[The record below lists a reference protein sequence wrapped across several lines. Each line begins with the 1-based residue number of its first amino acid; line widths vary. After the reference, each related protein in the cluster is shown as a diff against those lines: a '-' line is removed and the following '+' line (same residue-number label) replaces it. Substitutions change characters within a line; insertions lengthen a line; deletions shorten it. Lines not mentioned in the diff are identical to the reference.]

1 MQFETRAIH
10 AGQEPDP
17 TTGAVVPPIY
27 QTSTYKQ
34 DGVGGLRGGYE
45 YSRSGNPTRT
55 ALEEC
60 LASLEGGR
68 RGLAFASGLAAE
80 DTLIRTLCGPGD
92 HVVIPGDAY
101 GGTYR
106 LFAKVQERWGL
117 DFTPSGGHDVD
128 AFRAAMQPGRT
139 KVIWVETPTNP
150 LLGIVDIAA
159 IAQLAHDAGALLVVD
174 NTFASP
180 YLQQPLALGADVVV
194 HSTTKYMGGHSDVV
208 GGALVLA
215 DSELGEQVAYNQN
228 AMGSI
233 AGPFDSWLVL
243 RGIKTL
249 GVRMDRHSANAE
261 RIVEMLTAHPK
272 VAEVL
277 YPGTAGSP
285 RARHRGEADE
295 VVRRHG
301 VLPGRG
307 RRGRGHRDL
316 QPGRAVH
323 PRRVARRRR
332 VADRAPRPDDP
343 RVGRRL
349 AAGGAGRP
357 GPALG
362 GHRGRRRPARGPAP
376 GPGVTSQVVCVDF
389 GSTFTK
395 AALVDLDA
403 GALLAT
409 ASSPTTIGSD
419 VMDGY
424 DVCRAAL
431 SVPASVPAVAC
442 SSAGG
447 GLRLAVVGYERAIT
461 AEAGYR
467 VALSAGARV
476 VHVAS
481 DRLDDAAVAALLG
494 GPARTWCCS
503 SVGRMVA
510 TRRSCCTTRAGSR
523 GLR

>member
-45 YSRSGNPTRT
+45 YSRSANPTRT

-80 DTLIRTLCGPGD
+80 DTLIRTLGGPGD

-117 DFTPSGGHDVD
+117 DFTPAGGHDVD
-128 AFRAAMQPGRT
+128 AFRAALQPGRT

-159 IAQLAHDAGALLVVD
+159 IAELAHDAGALLVID

-208 GGALVLA
+208 GGALVIA

-261 RIVEMLTAHPK
+261 RIVEMLAAHPK
-272 VAEVL
+272 VVEVL
-277 YPGTAGSP
+277 YPGLPDHPGHDIAVKQMKSFGGMVSFRVAGGEGEAIAICNRAELFTLGESLGGVESLIEHPGRMTHASVAGSP
-285 RARHRGEADE
+285 LEVPGDLVRLSVGIEAVD
-295 VVRRHG
+295 
-301 VLPGRG
+301 
-307 RRGRGHRDL
+307 DL
-316 QPGRAVH
+316 LEDLHQ
-323 PRRVARRRR
+323 
-332 VADRAPRPDDP
+332 
-343 RVGRRL
+343 
-349 AAGGAGRP
+349 
-357 GPALG
+357 ALG
-362 GHRGRRRPARGPAP
+362 
-376 GPGVTSQVVCVDF
+376 
-389 GSTFTK
+389 
-395 AALVDLDA
+395 
-403 GALLAT
+403 
-409 ASSPTTIGSD
+409 
-419 VMDGY
+419 
-424 DVCRAAL
+424 
-431 SVPASVPAVAC
+431 
-442 SSAGG
+442 
-447 GLRLAVVGYERAIT
+447 
-461 AEAGYR
+461 
-467 VALSAGARV
+467 
-476 VHVAS
+476 
-481 DRLDDAAVAALLG
+481 
-494 GPARTWCCS
+494 
-503 SVGRMVA
+503 
-510 TRRSCCTTRAGSR
+510 
-523 GLR
+523 